1 MKNLALFTDFYQISM
16 MQGYFEEKKD
26 TVAIFDVYFR
36 KHPSNGGYAILCGI
50 NEVVDYIKNLKF
62 NDDDI
67 KYLKGLNSFS
77 EEFLNYLKEFKFSG
91 EIYAMEEGSVVF
103 THEPLIRVKANILE
117 AQLIETAILNIVNFQ
132 TLIATKSSRI
142 VRSAA
147 GDSVMEFGLRRAQSR
162 SAGFYGAKASIVGGC
177 VATSNVEAAKEFDIK
192 VAGTHSHS
200 WVQSFDNELESFR
213 AYAKIYP
220 NNALLLVDTY
230 DALTSGVPNAIT
242 VFKELKEKGFKP
254 LGIRIDSGDLEYL
267 SKEARIMLDNAGF
280 KEAIIVGSNDLDEY
294 SIQHLKDG
302 GAKIDSWGV
311 GTRMITSSDDAS
323 LGGVYKLSGVVK
335 NGKIVPKMK
344 ISNDPRKINNPGYKQ
359 VYRFYD
365 KDTNKALADLITL
378 DDEKLED
385 INEVEIFHPLYTYK
399 RKKLS
404 NFYAKK
410 LLKPLFIDGK
420 FVGKKKSVNEIAKFT
435 QSELKTMWEEYLR
448 NIKPQSYK
456 VDLSQ
461 KLWDIREKIINN
473 HKA

>member
-1 MKNLALFTDFYQISM
+1 
-16 MQGYFEEKKD
+16 
-26 TVAIFDVYFR
+26 
-36 KHPSNGGYAILCGI
+36 
-50 NEVVDYIKNLKF
+50 
-62 NDDDI
+62 
-67 KYLKGLNSFS
+67 
-77 EEFLNYLKEFKFSG
+77 
-91 EIYAMEEGSVVF
+91 
-103 THEPLIRVKANILE
+103 
-117 AQLIETAILNIVNFQ
+117 
-132 TLIATKSSRI
+132 
-142 VRSAA
+142 
-147 GDSVMEFGLRRAQSR
+147 
-162 SAGFYGAKASIVGGC
+162 
-177 VATSNVEAAKEFDIK
+177 
-192 VAGTHSHS
+192 
-200 WVQSFDNELESFR
+200 
-213 AYAKIYP
+213 
-220 NNALLLVDTY
+220 
-230 DALTSGVPNAIT
+230 
-242 VFKELKEKGFKP
+242 
-254 LGIRIDSGDLEYL
+254 
-267 SKEARIMLDNAGF
+267 MLDNAGF

-335 NGKIVPKMK
+335 NGEIIPKMK

-378 DDEKLED
+378 DDEKLDD